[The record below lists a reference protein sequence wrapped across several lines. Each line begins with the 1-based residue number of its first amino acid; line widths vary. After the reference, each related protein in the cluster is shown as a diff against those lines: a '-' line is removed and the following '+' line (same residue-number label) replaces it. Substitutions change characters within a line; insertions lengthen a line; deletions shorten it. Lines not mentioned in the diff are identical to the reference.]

1 MALEVSDS
9 PCTQASF
16 IELSAS
22 AAIETA
28 TPTNGNNCLMYA
40 LLDNKDMGKSFKT
53 IRNEIVSI
61 AYTNRYKKFNGKTL
75 ESWVCETSKMDF
87 AAWAREFA
95 TNNAMSDQIVL
106 ILWPLYKGESV
117 WVWQS
122 SQAGGYKHSH
132 ICRFGTSTQKVRHVV
147 YREDKLHYNTLQ
159 IIELSIPERALTA
172 SKQVAWAFHKMCTS
186 IHTSTSYK
194 YHPHQQASSSPYSK
208 PYGSPPLAVYVLCR
222 LCDELARH
230 VASISSQAA
239 GETSELVDA
248 QPQVRNTRRTHDP
261 SRRIS

>member
-1 MALEVSDS
+1 MVLKVSDS

-22 AAIETA
+22 AVIETA
-28 TPTNGNNCLMYA
+28 TPTDGNNCLMHA

-75 ESWVCETSKMDF
+75 DSWVCETSKMDF

-147 YREDKLHYNTLQ
+147 YREDKLHYNTLR
-159 IIELSIPERALTA
+159 IIELSIPERVLTA
-172 SKQVAWAFHKMCTS
+172 SKQVARAYHNMCTS
-186 IHTSTSYK
+186 ICTSITYTSR
-194 YHPHQQASSSPYSK
+194 PA
-208 PYGSPPLAVYVLCR
+208 LARTLNPMSHRRPQFIYVLCR

-261 SRRIS
+261 SRQIS

>member
-1 MALEVSDS
+1 MVLKVSDS

-28 TPTNGNNCLMYA
+28 TPTDGNNCLMHA

-75 ESWVCETSKMDF
+75 DSWVCETSKMDF
-87 AAWAREFA
+87 AAWARDFA

-122 SQAGGYKHSH
+122 RQGGYEHSH
-132 ICRFGTSTQKVRHVV
+132 ICRFGTTQKVRHVV
-147 YREDKLHYNTLQ
+147 YREDKLHYNTLR
-159 IIELSIPERALTA
+159 IIELSPIPERALTA
-172 SKQVAWAFHKMCTS
+172 SKQVARTYHNMCTS
-186 IHTSTSYK
+186 ICTSITYTSRPALAPTLNPMRLRR
-194 YHPHQQASSSPYSK
+194 PH
-208 PYGSPPLAVYVLCR
+208 LCF
-222 LCDELARH
+222 
-230 VASISSQAA
+230 V
-239 GETSELVDA
+239 
-248 QPQVRNTRRTHDP
+248 
-261 SRRIS
+261 

>member
-1 MALEVSDS
+1 VALKVSDS
-9 PCTQASF
+9 PCTQANF

-22 AAIETA
+22 AAIEKA
-28 TPTNGNNCLMYA
+28 TPTDGNNCLMYA

-75 ESWVCETSKMDF
+75 DSWVCETSKMDF
-87 AAWAREFA
+87 AAWARDFA

-122 SQAGGYKHSH
+122 TQGGYQHSH
-132 ICRFGTSTQKVRHVV
+132 ICRFGTTQKVRHVV
-147 YREDKLHYNTLQ
+147 YREDKLHYNTLR
-159 IIELSIPERALTA
+159 IIELSSIPERALTA
-172 SKQVAWAFHKMCTS
+172 SKQVARAYHNMCTS
-186 IHTSTSYK
+186 ICTSITYTSR
-194 YHPHQQASSSPYSK
+194 PA
-208 PYGSPPLAVYVLCR
+208 LAPTLRVNPMSLRRPQFISVLCR
-222 LCDELARH
+222 ICDELARH

-261 SRRIS
+261 SRIIS

>member
-1 MALEVSDS
+1 
-9 PCTQASF
+9 
-16 IELSAS
+16 
-22 AAIETA
+22 
-28 TPTNGNNCLMYA
+28 
-40 LLDNKDMGKSFKT
+40 MGKSFKT

-75 ESWVCETSKMDF
+75 DSWVCETSKMGF
-87 AAWAREFA
+87 AAWARDFA

-147 YREDKLHYNTLQ
+147 YREDKLHYNTLR

-172 SKQVAWAFHKMCTS
+172 SKQVARAYHNMCTS
-186 IHTSTSYK
+186 ICTSITYTSR
-194 YHPHQQASSSPYSK
+194 PA
-208 PYGSPPLAVYVLCR
+208 LAPTLNPMSHRRPQVLFCVEFAMN
-222 LCDELARH
+222 C

-248 QPQVRNTRRTHDP
+248 QPQVRNTRHTHDP
-261 SRRIS
+261 CRIIS

>member
-1 MALEVSDS
+1 MIHTISILKVSDS
-9 PCTQASF
+9 LCTQASF
-16 IELSAS
+16 IKLSAS

-28 TPTNGNNCLMYA
+28 TPTAGNNCLFYA
-40 LLDNKDMGKSFKT
+40 LLDDMGKSFKT
-53 IRNEIVSI
+53 IRKEIVSI

-75 ESWVCETSKMDF
+75 DSWVCETSKMGF
-87 AAWAREFA
+87 AAWARDFA

-122 SQAGGYKHSH
+122 SQAGGYTHSH

-147 YREDKLHYNTLQ
+147 YREDKLHYNTLR

-172 SKQVAWAFHKMCTS
+172 SKQVARAYHNMCTS
-186 IHTSTSYK
+186 ICTSITYTSR
-194 YHPHQQASSSPYSK
+194 PA
-208 PYGSPPLAVYVLCR
+208 LAPTLNPMSLILPQFIYVLCR
-222 LCDELARH
+222 ICDELARH

>member
-1 MALEVSDS
+1 VALKVSDS

-16 IELSAS
+16 IELSDS

-28 TPTNGNNCLMYA
+28 TPTEGNNCLMHA

-61 AYTNRYKKFNGKTL
+61 AYTNRHKKFNGKTL

-132 ICRFGTSTQKVRHVV
+132 ICRFGTSMQKVRHVV
-147 YREDKLHYNTLQ
+147 YREDKLHYNTLR
-159 IIELSIPERALTA
+159 IIELSIPERVLTA
-172 SKQVAWAFHKMCTS
+172 SKQVARAYHNMCTS
-186 IHTSTSYK
+186 ICTHT
-194 YHPHQQASSSPYSK
+194 YHLHQQASSSLYSK
-208 PYGSPPLAVYVLCR
+208 PYESPPPTVYVLCR

-230 VASISSQAA
+230 VASISSQVA
-239 GETSELVDA
+239 GERSELVDA
-248 QPQVRNTRRTHDP
+248 QPQVKTLGAPT
-261 SRRIS
+261 ILTAEAE